1 MNKEELTEINRAI
14 HKYYT
19 LKMKYE
25 SKINAF
31 KNKINDAYK
40 SSREK
45 RDAFLKQKITIRKNI
60 FVIFYFHTTNILIKP
75 IESMVVN
82 NK

>member
-45 RDAFLKQKITIRKNI
+45 RDAFLKQKITCVNCNRPVKTI
-60 FVIFYFHTTNILIKP
+60 FKTTLYCKFI
-75 IESMVVN
+75 
-82 NK
+82 